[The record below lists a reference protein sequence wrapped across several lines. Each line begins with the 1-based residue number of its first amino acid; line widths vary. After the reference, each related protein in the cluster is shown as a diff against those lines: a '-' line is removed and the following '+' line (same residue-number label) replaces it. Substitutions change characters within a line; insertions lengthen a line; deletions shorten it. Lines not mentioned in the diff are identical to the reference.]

1 MKKILAFLLAAAMTV
16 TLASCGGKNSGG
28 SSDLSNGGSSHKVA
42 LITDTIGTEQFILQA
57 YHEME
62 SLSQEYGFEWSSI
75 ECADTAQWT
84 ENTEAA
90 SHEGYDLIIGLGWQ
104 AADPFSTQADANPN
118 IRYAVIDTACPND
131 AVTSIGFK
139 EWEGAYV
146 LGAMMATAF
155 PEETLFGYICSY
167 QTQATY
173 KYRYGYSEGVLSVN
187 PNAEFMYN
195 YVNSYADTSLAY
207 EYALQQQ
214 SAGCTVI
221 MGGASASS
229 NSGIY
234 QAALELANQGKPIY
248 TTGLSVDQTT
258 SENPYILGGLLKN
271 TGACT
276 RNIVENFLDGSL
288 EGGAQFLGLKEN
300 AFGVVYVTTESENYR
315 NAEIITDEVISVGHT
330 VAEQIISGELTIEVP
345 EEAAA

>member
-1 MKKILAFLLAAAMTV
+1 MKRIFALVLAVVLVLSLAACGTQ
-16 TLASCGGKNSGG
+16 ASEQGEAAK
-28 SSDLSNGGSSHKVA
+28 HKIA
-42 LITDTIGTEQFILQA
+42 LITDPIGTEQFILQA

-62 SLSQEYGFEWSSI
+62 KMSEEYGFEWSSI
-75 ECADTAQWT
+75 ECADMAQWT
-84 ENTEAA
+84 ENSEAA

-104 AADPFSTQADANPN
+104 AADPFATLADQNPD
-118 IRYAVIDTACPND
+118 IRYVVIDTVCAND
-131 AVTSIGFK
+131 KVTSIGFR

-155 PEETLFGYICSY
+155 PEETKFGYISSF

-187 PNAEFMYN
+187 PDAEFMYN
-195 YVNSYADTSLAY
+195 FINSYADTTLAY

-221 MGGASASS
+221 MGGAAASA
-229 NSGIY
+229 NAGIY
-234 QAALELANQGKPIY
+234 QAALELAEQGKTIY

-258 SENPYILGGLLKN
+258 EENPYILGGLLKN
-271 TGACT
+271 TGSCT
-276 RNIVENFLDGSL
+276 RTVVEAFLNGTL
-288 EGGAQFLGLKEN
+288 EGGAQLLGLKEN
-300 AFGVVYVTTESENYR
+300 AFGVVYITTESENYR
-315 NAEIITDEVISVGHT
+315 NTEIITDEVIAVGKA
-330 VAEQIISGELTIEVP
+330 VADKIISGELIIEVP

>member
-1 MKKILAFLLAAAMTV
+1 MKRISALLL
-16 TLASCGGKNSGG
+16 TLAMVLTLTACGGKEGAQDQTTDGKSA
-28 SSDLSNGGSSHKVA
+28 HKIA

-62 SLSQEYGFEWSSI
+62 ALGKEYGFEWSSI
-75 ECADTAQWT
+75 ECADTAQWA

-104 AADPFSTQADANPN
+104 AADPFSTQAEQNPN
-118 IRYAVIDTACPND
+118 IRYAVIDTTCPNE

-155 PEETLFGYICSY
+155 PEENLFGYICSY

-207 EYALQQQ
+207 EYAFQQQ

-229 NSGIY
+229 NAGIY
-234 QAALELANQGKPIY
+234 QAALELGNQGKAIY

-258 SENPYILGGLLKN
+258 EENPYILGGLLKN

-276 RNIVENFLDGSL
+276 RNIVENFLNGSL
-288 EGGAQFLGLKEN
+288 EGGSQLLGLKEN

-315 NAEIITDEVISVGHT
+315 NTDIITDEVVAAGHT
-330 VAEQIISGELTIEVP
+330 VADQIINEDLIIEVP